1 MAMREKRLKP
11 EVPEGI
17 LLFNLLACE
26 YINNVFIFWNIFCS
40 VNLIELDK
48 NGEEDLIS
56 FDDLDQ
62 KQSNKPNKHEHV
74 VVAKHV
80 GSFPTSQ
87 TDSNLRTQS
96 PGSSR
101 SYPHRPKSTQY

>member
-1 MAMREKRLKP
+1 M
-11 EVPEGI
+11 
-17 LLFNLLACE
+17 
-26 YINNVFIFWNIFCS
+26 
-40 VNLIELDK
+40 NLIELDK

-62 KQSNKPNKHEHV
+62 KQSSKPNKHEHV